1 MERHM
6 TVPSRAL
13 VIVSTIVVLAL
24 ALLLV
29 LANGASAGSGDEAA
43 NVVTVDYRVRAGDTL
58 WLIADEH
65 AAADQDI
72 RSVVEQIR
80 RLNGL
85 ESGVIQAGQV
95 LVVPQGT

>member
-29 LANGASAGSGDEAA
+29 LANGASAGGEVETS
-43 NVVTVDYRVRAGDTL
+43 DYRVRSGDTL
-58 WLIADEH
+58 WVIADRH
-65 AAADQDI
+65 AAADDDI
-72 RSVVEQIR
+72 RAVVEQIR
-80 RLNGL
+80 RLNDL
-85 ESGVIQAGQV
+85 DSGIIQAGQV
-95 LVVPQGT
+95 LAIPVRH